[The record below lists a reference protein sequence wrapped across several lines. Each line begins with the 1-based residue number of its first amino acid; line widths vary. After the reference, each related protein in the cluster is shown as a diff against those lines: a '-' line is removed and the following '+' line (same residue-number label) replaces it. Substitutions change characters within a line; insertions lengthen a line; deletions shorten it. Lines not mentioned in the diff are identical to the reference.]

1 MKKDKRIKFEFTIS
15 GFIIGLILVAMF
27 SSTFFTFATQME
39 DSYNVTTP
47 GGLTLKKYNA
57 TAKIIDEA
65 EKIRQDVEI
74 KEDVSAIDIIGG
86 FFKSGFAAL
95 NTAANSF
102 SLFNQLTN
110 DAAQDVEALDLLK
123 TYLQAIILIALFVG
137 VLLSVLTKMRI

>member
-1 MKKDKRIKFEFTIS
+1 M
-15 GFIIGLILVAMF
+15 
-27 SSTFFTFATQME
+27 
-39 DSYNVTTP
+39 
-47 GGLTLKKYNA
+47 
-57 TAKIIDEA
+57 
-65 EKIRQDVEI
+65 EI

>member
-27 SSTFFTFATQME
+27 ASTFFTFASQME

-47 GGLTLKKYNA
+47 GGLSLKKYNA

>member
-27 SSTFFTFATQME
+27 ASTFFTFATQME

-47 GGLTLKKYNA
+47 GGLSLKKYNA